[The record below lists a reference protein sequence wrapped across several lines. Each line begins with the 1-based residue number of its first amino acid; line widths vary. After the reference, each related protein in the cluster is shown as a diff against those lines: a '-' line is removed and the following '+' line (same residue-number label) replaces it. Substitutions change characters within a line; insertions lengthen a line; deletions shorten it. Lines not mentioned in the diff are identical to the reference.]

1 MRCFFHLVNGHEAIL
16 DEAGIEVSDL
26 EMAKVQAMKA
36 IRELRQES
44 GGTTNEWGGWRL
56 DIVCPE
62 GSLLYSIG
70 LDATV
75 H

>member
-44 GGTTNEWGGWRL
+44 GGTTSEWGGWRL
-56 DIVCPE
+56 DIVCTE

-70 LDATV
+70 LDTTL

>member
-1 MRCFFHLVNGHEAIL
+1 MRCFFHLVNGREAIL
-16 DEAGIEVSDL
+16 DEAGIEVADL
-26 EMAKVQAMKA
+26 ETAKTEASRA
-36 IRELRQES
+36 IRELLQE
-44 GGTTNEWGGWRL
+44 GGASDEWSGWRL

-70 LDATV
+70 LDVTL

>member
-1 MRCFFHLVNGHEAIL
+1 MRCFFHLVNGREAIL
-16 DEAGIEVSDL
+16 DEAGIEVADL
-26 EMAKVQAMKA
+26 ETAKTEASRA
-36 IRELRQES
+36 IRELRQE
-44 GGTTNEWGGWRL
+44 GGASDEWSGWRL

-70 LDATV
+70 LDVTL

>member
-16 DEAGIEVSDL
+16 DEAGIEVADL
-26 EMAKVQAMKA
+26 ETAKTEASRA
-36 IRELRQES
+36 IRELCQE
-44 GGTTNEWGGWRL
+44 GGVASDEWSGWRL

-62 GSLLYSIG
+62 GGLLYSIG
-70 LDATV
+70 LDVTL

>member
-1 MRCFFHLVNGHEAIL
+1 MRCFFHLVNGREAIL
-16 DEAGIEVSDL
+16 DEAGTEVADL
-26 EMAKVQAMKA
+26 ETAKTEASRA
-36 IRELRQES
+36 IRELRQE
-44 GGTTNEWGGWRL
+44 GGASDEWSGWRL

-70 LDATV
+70 LDVTL

>member
-1 MRCFFHLVNGHEAIL
+1 MRCFFHLVNGREAIL
-16 DEAGIEVSDL
+16 DEAGIEVADL
-26 EMAKVQAMKA
+26 ETAKAEASRA
-36 IRELRQES
+36 IRELRRES
-44 GGTTNEWGGWRL
+44 GGAWDEWSGWRL

-70 LDATV
+70 LDVTL